1 MDYFTHA
8 LQLAQQALGLSNPN
22 PCVGCVVV
30 SAQGQIMG
38 RGHTQARGQAH
49 AEVMALR
56 DAARRGADVAGSTVY
71 VTLEPCAHHGR
82 TPPCCDALIAARVGK
97 VVVALPDPNPHVA
110 GQGMARL
117 RAAGI
122 AVEMADAAVAEAA
135 RDINIGFLH
144 RMQHGLPWVRL
155 KTAAS
160 LDGLTALPNGQSQW
174 ITGEAARADV
184 QHWRARAC
192 AVLTGIG
199 TVLHDDPLLNVRLPH
214 AQRQP
219 HLVVV
224 DSHLR
229 TPPHAQLFGVPNRQ
243 VWIYTIDAP
252 ADSAAEHRASALR
265 QAGATLVA
273 LPATAS
279 GQVDLPGMLH
289 DLAQREVNELH
300 VEAGGTLNGALLQA
314 DAVDEWVAY
323 AAPLLLGLG
332 KPLAALPALPAL
344 ADAPRWHVQSLRTV
358 GSDVR
363 MVLRKPCAALSD
375 SLLAGA

>member
-1 MDYFTHA
+1 MDHFSHA
-8 LQLAQQALGLSNPN
+8 LQLAQQAIGLSNPN
-22 PCVGCVVV
+22 PHVGCVIVD
-30 SAQGQIMG
+30 AQGQIIG
-38 RGHTQARGQAH
+38 RGHTQPRGQAH

-56 DAARRGADVAGSTVY
+56 DAASRGADVAGSTVY

-122 AVEMADAAVAEAA
+122 GVEMAGASVAEAA
-135 RDINIGFLH
+135 RGINIGFLH

-199 TVLHDDPLLNVRLPH
+199 TVLYDNPLLNARLPH
-214 AQRQP
+214 LKRQP
-219 HLVVV
+219 HLVIA
-224 DSHLR
+224 DSRLR
-229 TPPHAQLFGVPNRQ
+229 TPPHARLFGVPNRQ
-243 VWIYTIDAP
+243 VWIYTANTP
-252 ADSAAEHRASALR
+252 ADSAAGQRAAALR
-265 QAGATLVA
+265 QVGAHIMP

-279 GQVDLPGMLH
+279 GQVDLPRMLR

-314 DAVDEWVAY
+314 GAVDEWVAY
-323 AAPLLLGLG
+323 AAPLLLGRG
-332 KPLAALPALPAL
+332 EPLAALPALPAL
-344 ADAPRWHVQSLRTV
+344 ADAQRWHVQSLRTV
-358 GSDVR
+358 GNDVR
-363 MVLRKPCAALSD
+363 MVLRKP
-375 SLLAGA
+375 